1 MKTKLKQQVINLIKK
16 EIPEIQQV
24 KAKVKLEP
32 PKEEKFG
39 DFSINTSFLLAKHL
53 KDKPINIAQRIKQIL
68 ESEEIFEK
76 VEVAGAGFVNLFL
89 STKYFE
95 PILEKAILEGDTY
108 GEIKNKTKG
117 KINIEFV
124 SANPTGPLH
133 LGHGR
138 GAAVGNSLTNLYKYS
153 GYNVEKE
160 FYINDAGNQ
169 IKMLGLSVYARF
181 RQIEEPDYPFPEEG
195 YKGEYI
201 KEIARQLYESH
212 REKILSMSSEEEVIE
227 YMAEFAK
234 NLLLDKIKQDLAL
247 LGVEFDIWFSEK
259 ELYTQ
264 GKVYEVLEFLEEKGL
279 TYKKD
284 GALWLKTT
292 QFGDD
297 KDRVLRKSDGSYTYF
312 AGDIAYHFD
321 KLKRNYNFII
331 NVWGADHHG
340 YIPRLKSAMLALGAK
355 EDWFNIV
362 LIQLVKLFKD
372 GQEMKMSKRAG
383 TFTTLKDLIDIVG
396 KDAVIYFFLTKD
408 SNTHLNFDI
417 DLALKKSSENPVYY
431 VQYAHARISSVFR
444 ETKEKFNININEL
457 DSSTV
462 DTSLLKEK
470 AEKELMKYI
479 AVIPED
485 IYEITEKKQPH
496 KITQIAYELA
506 SKFHYYYNNY
516 KFLQQDD
523 KKLMKARLYLLKA
536 VRNVLRTIFKIMEI
550 TPVEKM

>member
-1 MKTKLKQQVINLIKK
+1 MKTKLKQQVINLIKR

-24 KAKVKLEP
+24 KDKVKLEP

-39 DFSINTSFLLAKHL
+39 DFSINASFLLAKHL

-138 GAAVGNSLTNLYKYS
+138 GAVVGNTLANLYKYS

-181 RQIEEPDYPFPEEG
+181 RQIEEPDYPLPEEG

-212 REKILSMSSEEEVIE
+212 REKILSMSSEEEVVE

-264 GKVYEVLEFLEEKGL
+264 GKVYEVLKFLEEKGL
-279 TYKKD
+279 TYEKD

-297 KDRVLRKSDGSYTYF
+297 KDRVLKKSDGSYTYF

-321 KLKRNYNFII
+321 KLKRNYDFII

-355 EDWFNIV
+355 EDWFNVV

-383 TFTTLKDLIDIVG
+383 TFTTLKDLIDMVG

-444 ETKEKFNININEL
+444 EAKEKFNININEL

-523 KKLMKARLYLLKA
+523 EKLMKARLYLLKA

-550 TPVEKM
+550 TPVERM